1 MTEFI
6 GIMLEL
12 TVLIMVAGVC
22 NLIAPKL
29 KLPYTVLLFVVGL
42 LLVPLSH
49 LPHFSFLAAFT
60 LSPDLLFYVFLPI
73 LLFESAYNMRFAEV
87 RENAWSTRTLATLWL
102 FISSGL
108 IALLGYGAMQLFN
121 IPIPFEVILLFAVII
136 GTTDPVAVMALF
148 KEYGAP
154 KRLSFMFEGESC
166 FNDGTGLALFLVT
179 YEILKSWVFSAGL
192 VWTWTIQFLLMI
204 IGGILLG
211 WGFGLLFSH
220 IIQHIKNNEPVE
232 IVFTIVMAHL
242 TFITADLIGHYVHIW
257 WMELKISG
265 VIATVFAGIVMGN
278 YGRTKIS
285 PKVEEYMEK
294 FRWFFGFIS
303 NSLVFILIGLIAAS
317 LTVPLSEVWLPI
329 VLLILCVTIA
339 RAVSI
344 YIPIGIL
351 NRLRLEEHI
360 PTSWQHLMAW
370 GSLRGALAFM
380 IALLI
385 EDSFT
390 LPNWPFSY
398 TIKEFITVAIIA
410 KIAYTLFFKATTIP
424 LLITWLNIG
433 GQKQRDVFQKIESEI
448 LIFTTILKKISTMK
462 QSYAIP
468 THTLEILHQK
478 YTVYLANAKKAMQ
491 DFLAIEDR
499 ADTIRQSLALQALG
513 VEKEYL
519 STLFRYREISERA
532 YLQSSF
538 RLDKQVQRIEKWLSQ
553 MNETKGKKMYDVL
566 MQTNLRLSDKS
577 HLTKDNY
584 MRYRAQY
591 IATQKVVSYFNELK
605 HIDLVY
611 NTAYID
617 EMIERYVYFREL
629 SQTRADGI
637 YAQHPEEMDAVN
649 SKLYEKWLLKSEE
662 ILIEELLEKNII
674 SHKLF
679 GEFMQI
685 IEEHVEDIR

>member
-1 MTEFI
+1 
-6 GIMLEL
+6 
-12 TVLIMVAGVC
+12 
-22 NLIAPKL
+22 
-29 KLPYTVLLFVVGL
+29 
-42 LLVPLSH
+42 
-49 LPHFSFLAAFT
+49 
-60 LSPDLLFYVFLPI
+60 
-73 LLFESAYNMRFAEV
+73 
-87 RENAWSTRTLATLWL
+87 
-102 FISSGL
+102 
-108 IALLGYGAMQLFN
+108 
-121 IPIPFEVILLFAVII
+121 
-136 GTTDPVAVMALF
+136 
-148 KEYGAP
+148 
-154 KRLSFMFEGESC
+154 
-166 FNDGTGLALFLVT
+166 
-179 YEILKSWVFSAGL
+179 
-192 VWTWTIQFLLMI
+192 MI

-317 LTVPLSEVWLPI
+317 LTIPLSEVWLPI

-344 YIPIGIL
+344 YVPIGIL

-360 PTSWQHLMAW
+360 PVSWQHLLAW

-424 LLITWLNIG
+424 LLIKWLNIG

-468 THTLEILHQK
+468 THTLEALHQK
-478 YTVYLANAKKAMQ
+478 YTVYLANAKKTMQ

-499 ADTIRQSLALQALG
+499 AHTIRQSLALQALG

-566 MQTNLRLSDKS
+566 TQTNLRLSDKS

-591 IATQKVVSYFNELK
+591 IATQKVIAYFNELK
-605 HIDLVY
+605 HIDFVY
-611 NTAYID
+611 DPAYID
-617 EMIERYVYFREL
+617 EVIERYNYFRDL
-629 SQTRADGI
+629 SQTRAEGI

-679 GEFMQI
+679 GEFMRI